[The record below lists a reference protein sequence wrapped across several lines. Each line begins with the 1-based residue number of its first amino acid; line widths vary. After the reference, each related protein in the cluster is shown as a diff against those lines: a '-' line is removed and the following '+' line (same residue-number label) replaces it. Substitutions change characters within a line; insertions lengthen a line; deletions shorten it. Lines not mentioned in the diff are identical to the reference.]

1 MTSINIDIY
10 KNVNDQQVYLKSY
23 NYPLH
28 KTLLELK
35 KEILQD
41 FFNNQYNY
49 IQLMNITPKIYKDY
63 GLMFFDKG
71 LIPTINDN
79 YTFDKF
85 TLPDRTF
92 QFLVEPTDLASHTK
106 IRKREVSNI
115 GMKKGVYKH
124 PRNEMENNQYAPRP
138 PQVYEFNE
146 DDFPPLG
153 GK

>member
-10 KNVNDQQVYLKSY
+10 KKVNDQQVYLKSY
-23 NYPLH
+23 TYPLH

-35 KEILQD
+35 KEIIND
-41 FFNNQYNY
+41 FFQNQFDYL
-49 IQLMNITPKIYKDY
+49 QLMNITPKIYKDY

-71 LIPTINDN
+71 LISPINDN
-79 YTFDKF
+79 YTLEKF
-85 TLPDRTF
+85 TLPNRTF
-92 QFLVEPTDLASHTK
+92 QFLAEPTNADTNSGT
-106 IRKREVSNI
+106 RKRQINNS

-153 GK
+153 GI